1 MDPSS
6 LPAGD
11 SKDGDDEEDDEMGLQ
26 LGSATYELPPPRP
39 LDSTQTDAFLR
50 ATMLRFVASGS
61 SLSSSDTSADG
72 RHLAALARGPAP
84 SEMWVL
90 LLIRMVTR
98 GQRDTA
104 GSSPERAKNE
114 KMEEDGGALYLSA
127 SSADIKGKG
136 RSQDEVWARNDLLR
150 GIILNYVLEN
160 LPGRCVWCLQTF
172 LTSTF

>member
-1 MDPSS
+1 
-6 LPAGD
+6 
-11 SKDGDDEEDDEMGLQ
+11 MGLE
-26 LGSATYELPPPRP
+26 LGSATYELPPPKP
-39 LDSTQTDAFLR
+39 LDSTQIDAFLR

-98 GQRDTA
+98 AQRDTA

-114 KMEEDGGALYLSA
+114 KMEDESGTLDLMA
-127 SSADIKGKG
+127 SSSTDIKGKG

-160 LPGRCVWCLQTF
+160 LPGRCVAFGTF
-172 LTSTF
+172 LTI